1 MRIMKLVV
9 VFASLFILTGWGKSD
24 LQQGKDYFRAQQ
36 ADKAIDSFTKAIQSN
51 PKEQE
56 AYFFRGATF
65 SAIGRFD
72 QAIDDYS
79 KVIEL
84 NPQHEK
90 AYWSRG
96 YCYQNKRMDDKAIAD
111 YTESLRLGTKM
122 KSLVYELRAGA
133 FFRKSMLDEAE
144 KDLRSVLELKP
155 GDQKTL
161 SALED
166 VRKAKADPTFDPHA
180 LKFRPIDEQP
190 QYGDAPLNSAA
201 QKANDQFVFEVING
215 YKTKELAIAGTLKW
229 AWDLYKKGDY
239 TMSMRRFNEVWLLD
253 KNNPEVFHGYSL
265 ILRAWGYVGE
275 ADKWERKAKDGG
287 YQAPSK

>member
-1 MRIMKLVV
+1 MRIMKLFV
-9 VFASLFILTGWGKSD
+9 VFAGLLILAGWGKSD

-84 NPQHEK
+84 NPQHEE

-111 YTESLRLGTKM
+111 YTESLRLGTRM
-122 KSLVYELRAGA
+122 S
-133 FFRKSMLDEAE
+133 
-144 KDLRSVLELKP
+144 RSN
-155 GDQKTL
+155 
-161 SALED
+161 
-166 VRKAKADPTFDPHA
+166 
-180 LKFRPIDEQP
+180 I
-190 QYGDAPLNSAA
+190 
-201 QKANDQFVFEVING
+201 
-215 YKTKELAIAGTLKW
+215 
-229 AWDLYKKGDY
+229 
-239 TMSMRRFNEVWLLD
+239 
-253 KNNPEVFHGYSL
+253 
-265 ILRAWGYVGE
+265 
-275 ADKWERKAKDGG
+275 
-287 YQAPSK
+287 